1 MSFLCKKVMSQVT
14 FALSQQTN
22 LGAEAYFHEK
32 ESERNAKGGG
42 REQDSANLLKRVIF
56 SWQPCKPFIT

>member
-1 MSFLCKKVMSQVT
+1 MT
-14 FALSQQTN
+14 FALSKQTN